1 MIDVL
6 LLNKLKNLNA
16 LGFTLFDPLES
27 SALGVIDK
35 ILKLRDDGHDVEQL
49 LKKVRY
55 IDLSIDNYIFPV
67 SLLNSN
73 VSAQEINN

>member
-1 MIDVL
+1 HGIISGSTGSGKSSEVEEMIDVL

-55 IDLSIDNYIFPV
+55 IDLSI
-67 SLLNSN
+67 
-73 VSAQEINN
+73 